1 MKHHLYICVA
11 ALLLAGAAPMQAQK
25 KTQAKSKGKG
35 TTTKTNILYVEPE
48 ERNYAQ
54 NLGGHMFWDYT
65 AKEGNGLQT
74 DFKKL
79 TRICPYYLIHQK
91 LTRVRK

>member
-35 TTTKTNILYVEPE
+35 TT
-48 ERNYAQ
+48 
-54 NLGGHMFWDYT
+54 F
-65 AKEGNGLQT
+65 
-74 DFKKL
+74 
-79 TRICPYYLIHQK
+79 
-91 LTRVRK
+91 RKATFR